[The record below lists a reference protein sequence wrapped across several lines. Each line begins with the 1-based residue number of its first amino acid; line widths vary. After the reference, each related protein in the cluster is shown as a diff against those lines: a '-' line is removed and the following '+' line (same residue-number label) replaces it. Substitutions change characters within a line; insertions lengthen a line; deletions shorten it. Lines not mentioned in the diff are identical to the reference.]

1 MHPPPISSGSP
12 VRHGARGFTAIE
24 LMVTVAILAILA
36 TLAAP
41 SFTGIMERWRVRQA
55 AEGLQSTLY
64 YARSEAIKR
73 GGGVAISKIANNTN
87 GCTTASNT
95 DDWGCGWIVCE
106 DTNGN
111 GSCNVG
117 EPVLQRFDAPTRL
130 EITRSSSDAD
140 IGLNRWGAITGAW
153 IGFTLVPQGKNLSDP
168 AAKGVCVSS
177 GGRVRVISDPPCTA
191 G

>member
-1 MHPPPISSGSP
+1 M
-12 VRHGARGFTAIE
+12 
-24 LMVTVAILAILA
+24 
-36 TLAAP
+36 
-41 SFTGIMERWRVRQA
+41 
-55 AEGLQSTLY
+55 GL
-64 YARSEAIKR
+64 R
-73 GGGVAISKIANNTN
+73 
-87 GCTTASNT
+87 
-95 DDWGCGWIVCE
+95 WIVEE

-177 GGRVRVISDPPCTA
+177 GGRCSRHFRSSLHSRLTPCKPCHPCA
-191 G
+191 ANAASP